1 MIHSLTIKNFLSYK
15 NATTFSFEAT
25 HDQYLEET
33 HVVEVAPDVRLLK
46 IGVIYGANASGKSN
60 LLDSFDFLRH
70 VLFNVADSKDEEINV
85 VPFLLDDSSENK
97 ASHFNLI
104 FYVEGKKFDY
114 TIKIQHGIIAE
125 EKLFYYPSIRP
136 KLVFHRTHENISK
149 IEYGAGI
156 KLNATAKNEISVKC
170 LPNMSVFAAYNQ
182 VNTEVFE
189 MEKASHW
196 FQKQFMQVIDPDMDE
211 SLHRFVD
218 RMINKDEEAKG
229 KVLKYLQE
237 ADFNISNI
245 YTEIIKEKVPDFFI
259 SSMLEDSSLSSKEKD
274 RIKKEKTF
282 EVPKTEFEHEVLDDD
297 GNASYYKLPT
307 RLQSQGTKR
316 TFELSGP
323 IIRALERNAFLAID
337 ELELKLH
344 PLLIEYII
352 QKFLMESKE
361 SQLLVTTHY
370 DGLLDEDD
378 LLRKDNI
385 WFTKKG
391 PDGSTELYS
400 LSDFKAVNRISSLL
414 KAYKG
419 GKFGAIPNFE
429 QIID

>member
-1 MIHSLTIKNFLSYK
+1 MIHSLTIENFLSYK
-15 NATTFSFEAT
+15 NKVTFSFEAT
-25 HDQYLEET
+25 NDQYLEDT
-33 HVVEVAPDVRLLK
+33 HVVEVTSGVRLLK
-46 IGVIYGANASGKSN
+46 FAVIYGANASGKSN
-60 LLDSFDFLRH
+60 LLEAFDFLRH
-70 VLFNVADSKDEEINV
+70 VLFNVTDSKDEEISI
-85 VPFLLDDSSENK
+85 VPFLLDEFSVK
-97 ASHFNLI
+97 MATHFNLI
-104 FYVEGKKFDY
+104 FYVEGKKLDY
-114 TIKIQHGIIAE
+114 SLKIEQGIIAE

-136 KLVFHRTHENISK
+136 KLVFHRVHENISK

-156 KLNATAKNEISVKC
+156 KLNATAKNEISIKC

-196 FQKQFMQVIDPDMDE
+196 FQNQFMSVIDPDMDE
-211 SLHRFVD
+211 SLHRYVD
-218 RMINKDEEAKG
+218 EMINTDDAAKG

-245 YTEIIKEKVPDFFI
+245 HTEIIKEKLPDYFI
-259 SSMLEDSSLSSKEKD
+259 SALLEDSNLPSKEKD

-282 EVPKTEFEHEVLDDD
+282 EVPNTEFEHEIFDDE
-297 GNASYYKLPT
+297 GNVSYHKLPT

-323 IIRALERNAFLAID
+323 IIKALERNAFLAID
-337 ELELKLH
+337 ELESKLH
-344 PLLIEYII
+344 PLLIEFII
-352 QKFLMESKE
+352 TKFLKE
-361 SQLLVTTHY
+361 SREAQLLVSTHY

-391 PDGSTELYS
+391 QDGATELYS

-419 GKFGAIPNFE
+419 GIFGAIPNLN
-429 QIID
+429 